1 MGEVHVQSF
10 TVAKVRVHPIAMQNH
25 LRHGFFYHLVI
36 LRPEGSENIKQN
48 N

>member
-10 TVAKVRVHPIAMQNH
+10 TVAEVGVHAIAMQDH
-25 LRHGFFYHLVI
+25 LRHAFFYHLVI

>member
-1 MGEVHVQSF
+1 MSEVHVQSF
-10 TVAKVRVHPIAMQNH
+10 AVAEVGVHPIAMQDH
-25 LRHGFFYHLVI
+25 LRHAFFYHLVI